1 MARYS
6 EVKIFRLKTDAP
18 RSDLFISTHERIAVD
33 LFGTGGF
40 ADTKMPSNA
49 KRSTHLHSYIVSS
62 HSEL

>member
-40 ADTKMPSNA
+40 VTHMQSNA